1 MNSEYEK
8 VEEEDDDQRLPAD
21 EVKQNIDE
29 LKQHIIQHNTE
40 QRIINND
47 QFQPVS
53 NNTIVITVQ
62 VHNRKTYLRW
72 DCHSKQDIFQ
82 YFVDIWLRASHWL
95 EILKTL
101 W

>member
-62 VHNRKTYLRW
+62 VHNRITYLR
-72 DCHSKQDIFQ
+72 
-82 YFVDIWLRASHWL
+82 
-95 EILKTL
+95 
-101 W
+101 

>member
-72 DCHSKQDIFQ
+72 DCSSKKYIFN
-82 YFVDIWLRASHWL
+82 
-95 EILKTL
+95 IL
-101 W
+101 

>member
-8 VEEEDDDQRLPAD
+8 VEEEDDDQRLPVD

-29 LKQHIIQHNTE
+29 IKQQIIQHNTE

-62 VHNRKTYLRW
+62 VHNRKTYLR
-72 DCHSKQDIFQ
+72 
-82 YFVDIWLRASHWL
+82 
-95 EILKTL
+95 
-101 W
+101 